1 MTDNLES
8 LSIEGMGLDLGNIF
22 FFVNYA
28 LVNLSTGLGL
38 SIEI

>member
-22 FFVNYA
+22 LVNYA
-28 LVNLSTGLGL
+28 LVNLST
-38 SIEI
+38 